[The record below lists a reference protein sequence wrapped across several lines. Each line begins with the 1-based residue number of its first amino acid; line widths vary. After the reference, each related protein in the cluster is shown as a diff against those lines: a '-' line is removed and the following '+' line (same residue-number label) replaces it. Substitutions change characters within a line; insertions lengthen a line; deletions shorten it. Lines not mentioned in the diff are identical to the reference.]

1 MFEETLMH
9 VQDRPTPAM
18 PALAP
23 TWYMTGPVTTV
34 VTGFTSPDGLIP
46 FHEFLQGEFEQE
58 AE

>member
-1 MFEETLMH
+1 

-23 TWYMTGPVTTV
+23 TWFRSGPVTTA
-34 VTGFTSPDGLIP
+34 VTSMTIPDGPIP